1 MSVKAEDL
9 KIWAGDGVAYKLALF
24 EVEASAEDEYIAVPA
39 LLDVPPPPWWFTSF
53 EKAGNKLSDELS
65 NVVDPGTCDD
75 SSDPGAPLKR
85 RHLGPKEQSFPEA
98 IFATTDQ
105 ASLQ

>member
-39 LLDVPPPPWWFTSF
+39 CIDVPPPPVVM
-53 EKAGNKLSDELS
+53 ASDDTNIS
-65 NVVDPGTCDD
+65 IYMYIYNYSP
-75 SSDPGAPLKR
+75 
-85 RHLGPKEQSFPEA
+85 
-98 IFATTDQ
+98 
-105 ASLQ
+105 